1 MTVLI
6 IVMTRI
12 MPFGS
17 RSSPARARAQLE
29 GISGSD
35 CLSARVLSQWHFKLP
50 VPVTVA
56 SLRVSLRPWV
66 TGYSSFKLQVELES
80 NHDSDIRVP
89 GFNTSHDLAAMA
101 AAVLSTRPA
110 GSGLPLSGPTLRHGN
125 WQSHPSHDLRGPGL
139 CHGQGPNRKQASE
152 QLLHIS
158 YNDDISFAWQRAAAQ
173 RVQTTTIVWHLTRP
187 RLPPD

>member
-125 WQSHPSHDLRGPGL
+125 WQSGP
-139 CHGQGPNRKQASE
+139 
-152 QLLHIS
+152 IM
-158 YNDDISFAWQRAAAQ
+158 IAAACATGRGQ
-173 RVQTTTIVWHLTRP
+173 IGGQ
-187 RLPPD
+187 